1 MKLTSLAT
9 LAVLPFAF
17 VLLAGCTDGGAMAFR
32 KTSSS
37 EMDALLSESLVTQ
50 ESYANAPEVL
60 PRKETLVSTASAS
73 ISQQSSLVIL
83 APGEDL
89 MAKVNNARGPVLL
102 DFYADWCGPCKI
114 QGKILHDME
123 QEAEKHGTLMI
134 KINID
139 DHPQIAEQLQVE
151 GIPTLMMVK
160 NGRVVNRQSGIADKR
175 KLTKWMQ

>member
-1 MKLTSLAT
+1 MKVTRLAT
-9 LAVLPFAF
+9 LI
-17 VLLAGCTDGGAMAFR
+17 VLLFAIVFFSGCTVGGTMAFR

-37 EMDALLSESLVTQ
+37 DMDALLSESLVMQ
-50 ESYANAPEVL
+50 ELDASDPQVVQ
-60 PRKETLVSTASAS
+60 RKETLVSTDSAG
-73 ISQQSSLVIL
+73 IPHQSTLVTL

-89 MAKVNNARGPVLL
+89 MAKVNNAHGPVLL

-123 QEAEKHGTLMI
+123 QEAARHGTMMI

-151 GIPTLMMVK
+151 GIPTLMLVK
-160 NGRVVNRQSGIADKR
+160 DGRVVNRQSGVADKR
-175 KLTKWMQ
+175 KLTQWMQ